1 MAKLLDLNS
10 LAPEKKEVLLYD
22 RKYTIKPLTVGLL
35 RLLKSIN
42 LLILKINHRS
52 EQLEAGIEIVQ
63 KLIPDMSEE
72 DIQQL
77 PLEAVQAII
86 VFAFQS
92 GEAVNNEHVD
102 AEAK

>member
-10 LAPEKKEVLLYD
+10 LAPEKKEVMLYD
-22 RKYTIKPLTVGLL
+22 KKYIIKPLTVGLFAL
-35 RLLKSIN
+35 AQKYQSVDIEN
-42 LLILKINHRS
+42 QS
-52 EQLEAGIEIVQ
+52 PVEQLEAGIEIVQ

-102 AEAK
+102 EEAK